1 MKNGN
6 DATARLVAAFEA
18 SSIDYLLVG
27 SYSSNFY
34 GIPRSTKDADFVAVL
49 GDKIGEVQKFLGP
62 EFIWDAQPSF
72 ETVTGTFRE
81 KVSAPTLP
89 FDIEIFHL
97 SKDPHDQSRFQR
109 RRRVNDTSI
118 GCDIWIPSPEDVIIM
133 KLRWAKLAKRDKDRE
148 DVRDV
153 IAVQGD
159 EALDWPYIHRWCAEH
174 GTRTLLDDIRASIPP
189 LD

>member
-6 DATARLVAAFEA
+6 DATARMVAALEA
-18 SSIDYLLVG
+18 SGIDYLLVG

-49 GDKIGEVQKFLGP
+49 GNKIDEVQKALGP
-62 EFIWDAQPSF
+62 EFIWDEQPSF
-72 ETVTGTFRE
+72 ETVTGTYRE
-81 KVSAPTLP
+81 KLSAPALP

-109 RRRVNDTSI
+109 RRRVTDVAM
-118 GCDIWIPSPEDVIIM
+118 GCAIWIPTPEDVIIM
-133 KLRWAKLAKRDKDRE
+133 KLRWAKIAKRDKDRE

-159 EALDWPYIHRWCAEH
+159 AALDWSYIHHWCAEH
-174 GTRTLLDDIRASIPP
+174 DTRTLLDEIRASIPP